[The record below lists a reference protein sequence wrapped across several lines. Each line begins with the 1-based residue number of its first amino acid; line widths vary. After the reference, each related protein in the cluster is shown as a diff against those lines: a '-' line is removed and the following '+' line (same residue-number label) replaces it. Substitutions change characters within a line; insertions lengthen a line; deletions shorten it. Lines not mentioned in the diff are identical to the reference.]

1 MGGPDIP
8 CFLCFFYFQ
17 QLEMFWKVTVRN
29 VLESVYPSLGNKI
42 EEIKKVC
49 KSAFQK
55 NPCFVF
61 VGSSATAAAILKS
74 DKSGKLSAAVPA
86 GRGQAGNHCHSR
98 GSVWHCRGHPD

>member
-49 KSAFQK
+49 KSAF
-55 NPCFVF
+55 
-61 VGSSATAAAILKS
+61 
-74 DKSGKLSAAVPA
+74 
-86 GRGQAGNHCHSR
+86 
-98 GSVWHCRGHPD
+98 